1 VASGRT
7 DPLPPQDHGGNLAE
21 VLARY
26 GLERVLDFSVSVH
39 PLGPPDGLREHLAS
53 RPEDI
58 TRYPDR
64 RCEALRAAASSRFG
78 FPPECFLA
86 GNGSAELI
94 DLVLRASPYSR
105 LVISPPDFGLYDALS
120 PRGLPVHRVPRD
132 ARADYGIAVERL
144 VEAVLPGDLVLFS
157 NPGNPSGAAVSAEH
171 LAALHDRCAEAG
183 ALLVVDEAFVDFC
196 PEVSLLD
203 RVAGSAAL
211 VVLRSLTKFYA
222 IPGLRVGFLAGPPE
236 RVDRFAALQVP
247 WSVSGPAQAAGTYCL
262 ARPAWDRLAR
272 DFVARER
279 ERTSL
284 ALATIPGIE
293 PLPSRANY
301 LLLRL
306 APPAPGA
313 TTLYDSLARR
323 GILVRHCGS
332 FGLGD
337 EYVRIGLRT
346 PEENDRLVAALREAS
361 ASARGEVP

>member
-1 VASGRT
+1 VASGRP

-53 RPEDI
+53 HPEDV

-64 RCEALRAAASSRFG
+64 RCEALRAAASLRFG

-94 DLVLRASPYSR
+94 DLVLRAGPCSR
-105 LVISPPDFGLYDALS
+105 LVVSPPDFGLYEALS

-132 ARADYGIAVERL
+132 MGAGYCVDVERL
-144 VEAVLPGDLVLFS
+144 LETVLPGDLVLFS
-157 NPGNPSGAAVSAEH
+157 NPGNPSGAAIQAER
-171 LAALHDRCAEAG
+171 LAPLLDRCADVG
-183 ALLVVDEAFVDFC
+183 ALLVVDEAFADFC
-196 PEVSLLD
+196 PDVSLLD
-203 RVAGSAAL
+203 RIPAHPAL

-236 RVDRFAALQVP
+236 RVGRLAALQVP
-247 WSVSGPAQAAGTYCL
+247 WSVNGPAQAAGAYCL
-262 ARPAWDRLAR
+262 GQPAWDRLAR
-272 DFVARER
+272 EFVEEER
-279 ERTSL
+279 GRTSQ
-284 ALATIPGIE
+284 ALAGIPGIE

-313 TTLYDSLARR
+313 TTLYRTLARR

-332 FGLGD
+332 FGLG
-337 EYVRIGLRT
+337 EAYLRVGLRT
-346 PEENDRLVAALREAS
+346 PEENDQLVAALREA
-361 ASARGEVP
+361 AAPGPVGCP

>member
-1 VASGRT
+1 MASGRT

-26 GLERVLDFSVSVH
+26 GLEGVLDFSVSVH
-39 PLGPPDGLREHLAS
+39 PLGPPDGLREYLAS
-53 RPEDI
+53 RPEDV

-64 RCEALRAAASSRFG
+64 RCEALRAAASRRFG

-94 DLVLRASPYSR
+94 DLVLRAGPCAR
-105 LVISPPDFGLYDALS
+105 LVVSPPDFGLYEALG
-120 PRGLPVHRVPRD
+120 PRGLPVLRVPRD
-132 ARADYGIAVERL
+132 ARAGYAVAVERL
-144 VEAVLPGDLVLFS
+144 LEAVLPGDLVLFS
-157 NPGNPSGAAVSAEH
+157 NPGNPSGAAVPAER
-171 LAALHDRCAEAG
+171 LAPLLDRCAEVG
-183 ALLVVDEAFVDFC
+183 ALLAVDEAFADFC

-203 RVAGSAAL
+203 RTAGNPAL

-222 IPGLRVGFLAGPPE
+222 IPGLRLGFLAGPPE
-236 RVDRFAALQVP
+236 RVDRFASLQVP

-262 ARPAWDRLAR
+262 GRPEWDRAAR
-272 DFVARER
+272 KFVEDER
-279 ERTSL
+279 GRTSR
-284 ALATIPGIE
+284 ALASVPGIE

-313 TTLYDSLARR
+313 TTLYRNLARR

-337 EYVRIGLRT
+337 GYLRVGLRT
-346 PEENDRLVAALREAS
+346 PEENDRLVAALRDA
-361 ASARGEVP
+361 AAPDPAGGP